1 MKNLRQIRKFIRRSL
16 REKERGNLHYDRS
29 AQALIAARNL
39 GLVPGVEIEMTF
51 RGPDGEKLK
60 EPFELV
66 NNFRDDAEAIYRPAR
81 VPHYELK
88 RVPKTKRVNNQG
100 AAVSKPPSDGH
111 A

>member
-1 MKNLRQIRKFIRRSL
+1 MKNTRQIRKFIRRSL

-29 AQALIAARNL
+29 AAALVAARNL
-39 GLVPGVEIEMTF
+39 GLVPGMQIEMTF

-60 EPFELV
+60 EKFELV
-66 NNFRDDAEAIYRPAR
+66 NNFRDDQEAIYRPAR

-88 RVPKTKRVNNQG
+88 KVPKFKRQPKEEAPVEE
-100 AAVSKPPSDGH
+100 AA